1 MDPMTGRSTAAQ
13 GVGHW
18 ARRLAMAL
26 VVVAILALALFA
38 LRGQSGGG
46 VEATIVAAGHAQVG
60 HAAPDFTTPALNGGT
75 VRLISLRGK
84 VVLINF
90 WATWCTA
97 CQDEMPA
104 IEQVWDRY
112 RGRGLEVIAVDFRE
126 GNKAAMQRFLRQA
139 GVKFTAA
146 LDPDGKIADAYGVTF
161 GLPTSVFVDRDGTV
175 RVIHLGQMAPDFI
188 DQQALSL
195 L

>member
-1 MDPMTGRSTAAQ
+1 
-13 GVGHW
+13 
-18 ARRLAMAL
+18 MAV
-26 VVVAILALALFA
+26 VVVAILAVALFA
-38 LRGQSGGG
+38 IRGQSGGG
-46 VEATIVAAGHAQVG
+46 VEATIIAAGHAKVG
-60 HAAPDFTTPALNGGT
+60 HAAPDFTTPALNGRT
-75 VRLISLRGK
+75 VRLSSLRGK

-97 CQDEMPA
+97 CQAEMPA

-112 RGRGLEVIAVDFRE
+112 RGRGLDVIAVDFRE
-126 GNKAAMQRFLRQA
+126 GNKAAMQRFLSQVGA
-139 GVKFTAA
+139 KFTAA
-146 LDPDGKIADAYGVTF
+146 LDPDGKIADAYVVTF

-175 RVIHLGQMAPDFI
+175 RVIHLGKMAPDFI

>member
-1 MDPMTGRSTAAQ
+1 MSR
-13 GVGHW
+13 GVGRW
-18 ARRLAMAL
+18 ARLLAVAVGM
-26 VVVAILALALFA
+26 VAILTAVFLAT
-38 LRGQSGGG
+38 RGHSGGG
-46 VEATIVAAGHAQVG
+46 GETTSVAAGHAQVG
-60 HAAPDFTTPALNGGT
+60 HAAPDFTTPLLNGGT
-75 VRLISLRGK
+75 VRLSSLRGK

-97 CQDEMPA
+97 CQAEMPA

-126 GNKAAMQRFLRQA
+126 GNKAAMQRFLSQV

-146 LDPDGKIADAYGVTF
+146 LDPDGKIADAYGVTL

>member
-1 MDPMTGRSTAAQ
+1 MEPVTGGSTAGQ
-13 GVGHW
+13 GVGRW
-18 ARRLAMAL
+18 RRLAMAL
-26 VVVAILALALFA
+26 VVVAILAVALFA
-38 LRGQSGGG
+38 IRGQSGGG
-46 VEATIVAAGHAQVG
+46 VEATIVAAGHAEVG
-60 HAAPDFTTPALNGGT
+60 HTAPDFTTPALNGGT
-75 VRLISLRGK
+75 VRLSSLRGK

-104 IEQVWDRY
+104 IQQVWDRY
-112 RGRGLEVIAVDFRE
+112 HSRGLEVVAVDFRE
-126 GNKAAMQRFLRQA
+126 GNKASMQRFLRQVGA
-139 GVKFTAA
+139 KFTAA

-161 GLPTSVFVDRDGTV
+161 GLPTSVFVDRDGMV

-188 DQQALSL
+188 DKQTLSL

>member
-1 MDPMTGRSTAAQ
+1 MSSGVDRWRRWLAVAVGAA
-13 GVGHW
+13 
-18 ARRLAMAL
+18 
-26 VVVAILALALFA
+26 AILVLAVFA
-38 LRGQSGGG
+38 LRGQSGGAG
-46 VEATIVAAGHAQVG
+46 QPTIVAAGHAQVG
-60 HAAPDFTTPALNGGT
+60 HAAPDFTTPLLDGGT
-75 VRLISLRGK
+75 VRLSGLRGK

-126 GNKAAMQRFLRQA
+126 GNKAAMQRFLRQVGA
-139 GVKFTAA
+139 KFPAA

-161 GLPTSVFVDRDGTV
+161 GLPTSVFVDRDGMV

-188 DQQALSL
+188 DKQTLSL

>member
-1 MDPMTGRSTAAQ
+1 MTQSFGRWRQWLAVAV
-13 GVGHW
+13 GVS
-18 ARRLAMAL
+18 
-26 VVVAILALALFA
+26 AILAVAIVA
-38 LRGQSGGG
+38 TRGQSGAAGQ
-46 VEATIVAAGHAQVG
+46 ATIVGAGHAQVG
-60 HAAPDFTTPALNGGT
+60 RAAPDFTTPSLNGGT
-75 VRLISLRGK
+75 VRLSGLRGK

-97 CQDEMPA
+97 CQAEMPA

-112 RGRGLEVIAVDFRE
+112 RGRGLEVVAVDFRE
-126 GNKAAMQRFLRQA
+126 GNKAAMQRFLKQVGA
-139 GVKFTAA
+139 KFTAA

-161 GLPTSVFVDRDGTV
+161 GLPTTVFLDRDGTV

-188 DQQALSL
+188 DQQTLSL

>member
-1 MDPMTGRSTAAQ
+1 VAVGAA
-13 GVGHW
+13 
-18 ARRLAMAL
+18 ALLA
-26 VVVAILALALFA
+26 VAVFA
-38 LRGQSGGG
+38 TRGQSGAVGQ
-46 VEATIVAAGHAQVG
+46 ATIVATGHAEVG

-75 VRLISLRGK
+75 VRLSRLRGK

-97 CQDEMPA
+97 CQAEMPA

-112 RGRGLEVIAVDFRE
+112 RGRGLDVIAVDFRE
-126 GNKAAMQRFLRQA
+126 GNKAAMQRFLSQVGA
-139 GVKFTAA
+139 KFTAA

-161 GLPTSVFVDRDGTV
+161 GLPTSVFIDRDGTV

>member
-1 MDPMTGRSTAAQ
+1 VEPVTGPPTARR
-13 GVGHW
+13 GVGRG
-18 ARRLAMAL
+18 RRWL
-26 VVVAILALALFA
+26 VVAVGAGAVLAGGVFA
-38 LRGQSGGG
+38 TRGQSGAVGP
-46 VEATIVAAGHAQVG
+46 ATVVAAGHAEVG

-75 VRLISLRGK
+75 VRLSSLRGK

-97 CQDEMPA
+97 CQAEMPA
-104 IEQVWDRY
+104 IQQVWDRY
-112 RGRGLEVIAVDFRE
+112 RGRGLDVIAVDFRE
-126 GNKAAMQRFLRQA
+126 GNKAAMQRFLSQVGA
-139 GVKFTAA
+139 KFTAA

-175 RVIHLGQMAPDFI
+175 QVIHLGQMAPGFI

>member
-1 MDPMTGRSTAAQ
+1 MTGLPTTSRVVGRWRRWLAVTVGAA
-13 GVGHW
+13 
-18 ARRLAMAL
+18 
-26 VVVAILALALFA
+26 AILAVALFA
-38 LRGQSGGG
+38 ARGQSGGG
-46 VEATIVAAGHAQVG
+46 GQGTIVGAGHAEVG
-60 HAAPDFTTPALNGGT
+60 RAAPDFTTPALNSGT
-75 VRLISLRGK
+75 VRLSSLRGK

-97 CQDEMPA
+97 CQAEMPA

-112 RGRGLEVIAVDFRE
+112 RGRGLDVIAVDFRE
-126 GNKAAMQRFLRQA
+126 SNKAAMRRFLSQVGA
-139 GVKFTAA
+139 KFTAA

-161 GLPTSVFVDRDGTV
+161 GLPTSVFVDRTGTV

-188 DQQALSL
+188 DQQALAL

>member
-1 MDPMTGRSTAAQ
+1 MTQSFNGRRRWLAGA
-13 GVGHW
+13 VG
-18 ARRLAMAL
+18 AT
-26 VVVAILALALFA
+26 VVLALALLA
-38 LRGQSGGG
+38 TRGPSGGG
-46 VEATIVAAGHAQVG
+46 GDTTRVAAGHAQVG
-60 HAAPDFTTPALNGGT
+60 RAAPDFTTPSLNGGT
-75 VRLISLRGK
+75 VRLSGLRGK

-112 RGRGLEVIAVDFRE
+112 RGRGLDVIGVDFRE
-126 GNKAAMQRFLRQA
+126 GNKAAMQCFLSKVGA
-139 GVKFTAA
+139 KFTAA

-161 GLPTSVFVDRDGTV
+161 GLPTSIFVDRDGTV

>member
-1 MDPMTGRSTAAQ
+1 
-13 GVGHW
+13 
-18 ARRLAMAL
+18 
-26 VVVAILALALFA
+26 
-38 LRGQSGGG
+38 
-46 VEATIVAAGHAQVG
+46 
-60 HAAPDFTTPALNGGT
+60 LNGGT
-75 VRLISLRGK
+75 VRLSSLRGK

-97 CQDEMPA
+97 CQAEMPA

-112 RGRGLEVIAVDFRE
+112 RGRGLDVIAVDFRE
-126 GNKAAMQRFLRQA
+126 GNKAAMQRFLSQVGA
-139 GVKFTAA
+139 KFTAA